1 MMIELSENQQQ
12 VFDKYIQRENIFITG
27 PGGSGKSA
35 LIKYIYDD
43 ACHRGKTI
51 QVTALTG
58 CAAILLN
65 CSAKTIHSW
74 AGIGLGTAEADYLIE
89 KIKKNR
95 FKKKMWRETDIL
107 IVDEVSMMSLKLFE
121 LLNLVGK
128 EVRGSRRPFGGIQI
142 IFSGDFYQLPPVHIS
157 VDDLEEGQF
166 CFESDQWTGEVF
178 KKENQIALVKIF
190 RQKDE
195 FYANILNQIREGK
208 IKRKSFEHLMTY
220 VGRKVPED
228 SLIQP
233 TKIFPTRA
241 KVEHI
246 NMQEM
251 AKLEGHGQE
260 FAIRFLNDKKHKY
273 TSEEQE
279 MEFKYLERGIM
290 CDSIITL
297 KIGAQVMCIVNMEVA
312 DGQMLCNGS
321 QGIVTGF
328 SVTGLSPS
336 FSQYAC
342 PGSDSSALGANPI
355 IKFTNLEK
363 EIVLSAHTWQSERC
377 PGLSISQIPLILAWA
392 ITIHKSQG
400 ASLDMAEI
408 DVGSNIFECG
418 QTYVALSRVKSLEG
432 LFLTSLDISKILI
445 NKKVQ
450 EFYKEL

>member
-1 MMIELSENQQQ
+1 MPVQ
-12 VFDKYIQRENIFITG
+12 VQ
-27 PGGSGKSA
+27 A
-35 LIKYIYDD
+35 
-43 ACHRGKTI
+43 
-51 QVTALTG
+51 QVQAP
-58 CAAILLN
+58 
-65 CSAKTIHSW
+65 
-74 AGIGLGTAEADYLIE
+74 DQ
-89 KIKKNR
+89 
-95 FKKKMWRETDIL
+95 
-107 IVDEVSMMSLKLFE
+107 VDNE
-121 LLNLVGK
+121 
-128 EVRGSRRPFGGIQI
+128 
-142 IFSGDFYQLPPVHIS
+142 D
-157 VDDLEEGQF
+157 GQF
-166 CFESDQWTGEVF
+166 CFESEQWTSEVF

-195 FYANILNQIREGK
+195 TYATILNQIREGK

-220 VGRKVPED
+220 VGRQVPED

-241 KVEHI
+241 KVEQI
-246 NMQEM
+246 NMREM
-251 AKLEGHGQE
+251 IKLNSPEQI
-260 FAIRFLNDKKHKY
+260 FTLKMLNDNKHKY
-273 TSEEQE
+273 SPEEKE

-290 CDSIITL
+290 CDSTIIL
-297 KIGAQVMCIVNMEVA
+297 KIGAQVMCIVNMELA

-328 SVTGLSPS
+328 SPN
-336 FSQYAC
+336 FAQYAN
-342 PGSDSSALGANPI
+342 GLNTTNNTNTTNPI

-363 EIVLSAHTWQSERC
+363 EITLSAHTWQSERC

>member
-1 MMIELSENQQQ
+1 M
-12 VFDKYIQRENIFITG
+12 T
-27 PGGSGKSA
+27 SA
-35 LIKYIYDD
+35 
-43 ACHRGKTI
+43 
-51 QVTALTG
+51 V
-58 CAAILLN
+58 
-65 CSAKTIHSW
+65 
-74 AGIGLGTAEADYLIE
+74 
-89 KIKKNR
+89 
-95 FKKKMWRETDIL
+95 
-107 IVDEVSMMSLKLFE
+107 E
-121 LLNLVGK
+121 LL
-128 EVRGSRRPFGGIQI
+128 ER
-142 IFSGDFYQLPPVHIS
+142 H
-157 VDDLEEGQF
+157 
-166 CFESDQWTGEVF
+166 
-178 KKENQIALVKIF
+178 
-190 RQKDE
+190 
-195 FYANILNQIREGK
+195 
-208 IKRKSFEHLMTY
+208 

-273 TSEEQE
+273 TSDEQE

-328 SVTGLSPS
+328 SSS

-342 PGSDSSALGANPI
+342 PGSDLSANIGLGALPI

-377 PGLSISQIPLILAWA
+377 PGLSISQIPIILAWA